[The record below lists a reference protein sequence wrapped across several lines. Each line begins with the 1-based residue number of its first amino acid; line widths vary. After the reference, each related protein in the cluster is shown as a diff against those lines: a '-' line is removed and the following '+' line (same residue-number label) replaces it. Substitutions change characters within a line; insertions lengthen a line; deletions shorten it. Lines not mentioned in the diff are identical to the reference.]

1 MKTALALLLAVFSTA
16 SLAKLPPPSPE
27 AQAKAAEAAARTAWA
42 AKVDGYK
49 LCQAQDKTA
58 AAYFASARAAGKP
71 VHASASTPPCA
82 DPGPFVYTPPEAKPL
97 EAAGAHS
104 PSETAKAPHN
114 SAAPDAATP
123 KQ

>member
-1 MKTALALLLAVFSTA
+1 MKTALALLLAAFSA
-16 SLAKLPPPSPE
+16 GALAKLPPPGPE
-27 AQAKAAEAAARTAWA
+27 AQAKAAEAAARAAWS

-58 AAYFASARAAGKP
+58 AVYFASARAAGQS
-71 VHASASTPPCA
+71 VHEASSMPPCA

-104 PSETAKAPHN
+104 PAETAKTPHN
-114 SAAPDAATP
+114 SATPDAALP